1 MFLEKGHI
9 PEAALQY
16 AEHSTGFKKKNPTKS
31 KKEILCTCII

>member
-16 AEHSTGFKKKNPTKS
+16 AEHSTGFKKKPTKS

>member
-16 AEHSTGFKKKNPTKS
+16 AEHSTGFKIKPNQTK